1 MKVGDLVQYDDKYVE
16 RDIGVV
22 MRSRS
27 EDRYG
32 PDWPRVLLVD
42 ILWPDGDIVTHYASD
57 FKVISEGSYES
68 R

>member
-1 MKVGDLVQYDDKYVE
+1 VKVGDLVQYDDKYVE

-22 MRSRS
+22 MRSWS

-32 PDWPRVLLVD
+32 TDVLLVD
-42 ILWPDGDIVTHYASD
+42 VLWTGGGVVTHYASD
-57 FKVISEGSYES
+57 FKVISGGSYEN

>member
-1 MKVGDLVQYDDKYVE
+1 MKVSDLVQYDDKYVE

-22 MRSRS
+22 MRSWS

-32 PDWPRVLLVD
+32 TDVLLVD
-42 ILWPDGDIVTHYASD
+42 ILWPDGDVVTHYASD
-57 FKVISEGSYES
+57 FKVISEGSYEN

>member
-1 MKVGDLVQYDDKYVE
+1 MKVSDLVQYDDKYVE

-22 MRSRS
+22 MRSWS

-32 PDWPRVLLVD
+32 TDVLLVD
-42 ILWPDGDIVTHYASD
+42 VLWTGGGVVTHYASD
-57 FKVISEGSYES
+57 FKVISGGSYEN

>member
-22 MRSRS
+22 MRSWS

-32 PDWPRVLLVD
+32 TDVLLVD
-42 ILWPDGDIVTHYASD
+42 ILWPAGDMVTHYASD
-57 FKVISEGSYES
+57 FTVISEGSYEN

>member
-1 MKVGDLVQYDDKYVE
+1 MKVGDLVQYEDKYVE

-22 MRSRS
+22 MRSWS

-32 PDWPRVLLVD
+32 ADVLLVD
-42 ILWPDGDIVTHYASD
+42 VLWTGGDVVTHYASD
-57 FKVISEGSYES
+57 FKVISGGSYEN

>member
-1 MKVGDLVQYDDKYVE
+1 
-16 RDIGVV
+16 V

-42 ILWPDGDIVTHYASD
+42 ILWPDGDMVTHYASD

>member
-1 MKVGDLVQYDDKYVE
+1 VKVGDLVQYEDKYVE

-22 MRSRS
+22 MRSWS

-32 PDWPRVLLVD
+32 TDVLLVD
-42 ILWPDGDIVTHYASD
+42 VLWTGGGVVTHYASD
-57 FKVISEGSYES
+57 FKVISGGSYEN